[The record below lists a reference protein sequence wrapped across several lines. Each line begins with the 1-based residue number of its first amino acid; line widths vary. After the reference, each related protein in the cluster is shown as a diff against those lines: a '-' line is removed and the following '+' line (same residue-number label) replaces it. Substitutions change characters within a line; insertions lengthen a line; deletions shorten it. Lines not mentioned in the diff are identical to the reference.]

1 MSLNSEISKR
11 GATQHRYTPSL
22 SPYKHLSLPLS
33 LIIRRFLPLFFFPSH
48 SPPTDDFLSF

>member
-11 GATQHRYTPSL
+11 RATQHRYTPSL
-22 SPYKHLSLPLS
+22 SSYKHLSLPLS